1 LFSNTQWQIDPLHY
15 LDLIGERP
23 ASFESARPILQWRAQ
38 WPESYEVLLKR
49 LRSRLGHNRGTREF
63 IEILKLHEDHR
74 REEVEEAIGQALEQQ
89 CLGYQPIRHLIR
101 LRQSPVLETQPLAA
115 ELIPGITDRQV
126 SQSEVT
132 AFNGLLG
139 DQS

>member
-1 LFSNTQWQIDPLHY
+1 MPRNHGSLPGVLHFSTALTRASL
-15 LDLIGERP
+15 LDR
-23 ASFESARPILQWRAQ
+23 RLQ
-38 WPESYEVLLKR
+38 
-49 LRSRLGHNRGTREF
+49 EF